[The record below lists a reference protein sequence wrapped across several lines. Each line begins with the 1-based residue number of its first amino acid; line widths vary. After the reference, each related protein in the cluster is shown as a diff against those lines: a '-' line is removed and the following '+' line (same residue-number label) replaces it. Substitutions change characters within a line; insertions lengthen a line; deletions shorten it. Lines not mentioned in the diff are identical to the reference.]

1 MSVDLK
7 KVSITNV
14 LLGTIVCL
22 LVFLCLEQKLSIEK
36 SQATQERFYTLINT
50 HFGHVEIENFKKEGR
65 RIAFAEHFADQNLP
79 IEEAHSGSKKLLT
92 LGSDGIKAYLA
103 SSSGAGDV
111 TRGIERFFSQS
122 PLYSFALALQQYF
135 PLQRLS
141 EDSASSKS
149 LVSIANVG
157 ASGSNPIKF
166 SMQWVNSL
174 SIEELKKIDFTKL
187 DYSEFVDELT
197 TRLEQKEAI
206 NSAES
211 YGKKMAIKTFFPEV
225 ENELLSDQKVAGVSN
240 PEYGVESCVA
250 PMELTAG
257 GLSIVSPSDLK
268 AMARQIVCPQ
278 CEELIAEL
286 EALARDISA
295 KLNG

>member
-7 KVSITNV
+7 KVSMTNV
-14 LLGTIVCL
+14 FLGTIVCL

-36 SQATQERFYTLINT
+36 SQATQERFFNLINT
-50 HFGHVEIENFKKEGR
+50 HFSHVEIENFKKEGR
-65 RIAFAEHFADQNLP
+65 RIAFANHFADQNLP
-79 IEEAHSGSKKLLT
+79 REEAHIGSKKLLT

-111 TRGIERFFSQS
+111 IRGTNQFFYQS
-122 PLYSFALALQQYF
+122 PLHPFALALQQYF

-149 LVSIANVG
+149 LVSITNVG

-197 TRLEQKEAI
+197 TRLEQKEAM

-211 YGKKMAIKTFFPEV
+211 YVKNPAIKTLSPEV
-225 ENELLSDQKVAGVSN
+225 EEELLSDHKIN
-240 PEYGVESCVA
+240 
-250 PMELTAG
+250 
-257 GLSIVSPSDLK
+257 
-268 AMARQIVCPQ
+268 
-278 CEELIAEL
+278 
-286 EALARDISA
+286 
-295 KLNG
+295 

>member
-1 MSVDLK
+1 MTMSVDLK
-7 KVSITNV
+7 KVSMTNV
-14 LLGTIVCL
+14 FLGTIVCL

-36 SQATQERFYTLINT
+36 SQATQERFFNLINT
-50 HFGHVEIENFKKEGR
+50 HFSHVEIENFKKEGR

-79 IEEAHSGSKKLLT
+79 IEEAYSGNKKLLT

-111 TRGIERFFSQS
+111 TRGIKSFFQES
-122 PLYSFALALQQYF
+122 PLYSSALALQQYF

-149 LVSIANVG
+149 LASIANIG
-157 ASGSNPIKF
+157 TSGSNPIKF
-166 SMQWVNSL
+166 SMQWIKSL

-197 TRLEQKEAI
+197 TRLEQKEAM

-211 YGKKMAIKTFFPEV
+211 YVQKMARKSFFPEV
-225 ENELLSDQKVAGVSN
+225 EEELLSDYKTKN
-240 PEYGVESCVA
+240 
-250 PMELTAG
+250 
-257 GLSIVSPSDLK
+257 
-268 AMARQIVCPQ
+268 
-278 CEELIAEL
+278 
-286 EALARDISA
+286 
-295 KLNG
+295 

>member
-50 HFGHVEIENFKKEGR
+50 HFAHVEIENFKKEGR

-79 IEEAHSGSKKLLT
+79 IEEAYSGNKKLLT

-111 TRGIERFFSQS
+111 IRGMKQFSSES
-122 PLYSFALALQQYF
+122 PLYPFALALQQYF

-174 SIEELKKIDFTKL
+174 SIEELEKIDFTKL
-187 DYSEFVDELT
+187 DYSEFIE
-197 TRLEQKEAI
+197 
-206 NSAES
+206 
-211 YGKKMAIKTFFPEV
+211 
-225 ENELLSDQKVAGVSN
+225 
-240 PEYGVESCVA
+240 
-250 PMELTAG
+250 
-257 GLSIVSPSDLK
+257 DLK
-268 AMARQIVCPQ
+268 IKMVSRSN
-278 CEELIAEL
+278 
-286 EALARDISA
+286 D
-295 KLNG
+295 